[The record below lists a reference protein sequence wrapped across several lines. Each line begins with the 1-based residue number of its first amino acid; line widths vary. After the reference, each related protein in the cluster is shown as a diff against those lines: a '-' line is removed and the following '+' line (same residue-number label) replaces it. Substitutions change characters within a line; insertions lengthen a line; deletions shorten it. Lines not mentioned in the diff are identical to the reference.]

1 MILMNKQLT
10 LHACYT
16 EATFVHLAY
25 PQILQRICHRHVFD
39 ISSLREIR
47 VGISSYNEVLNDPPH
62 NATHWLHQSQ
72 ELRDYLKRSFCHSG
86 VEPPVVWNNLLEG
99 LLWPL
104 FCTGLSDGKYTVN
117 QLIKIFSVVNTDIL
131 PCINKIL
138 SLLCYHS
145 RPA

>member
-47 VGISSYNEVLNDPPH
+47 VGISSDNEVLNDPPH

-99 LLWPL
+99 LPL
-104 FCTGLSDGKYTVN
+104 ASFLYRTLRRQIYSKPVN
-117 QLIKIFSVVNTDIL
+117 KDIL
-131 PCINKIL
+131 CCK
-138 SLLCYHS
+138 Y
-145 RPA
+145 